1 MVSELIKPK
10 EGGLHQISWFQFL
23 PNESDLST
31 LPDKSAKVEHNDAA
45 TFLVLSSHVQL
56 QKEGFLSTWTNS
68 FVGPW
73 DPSQGLHNPDEKI
86 KLWLFLPG
94 RHSSVVETAQ
104 AAVSK
109 LRVVASGLWISPG
122 DSEEVAAALSQALR
136 NCIERALTGLS
147 YMRFGDV
154 FTKYHHMQS
163 EDLFRRGQPTMEF
176 IFAATEEA
184 IFVHVIL
191 SAKHIR
197 ALSNAEIERVLK
209 NSAHNSCLGLPVIVS
224 PHGVRGRFTGCC
236 ASDVVKRIYSS
247 SGKSRTSYGFVGL
260 PHHVSQ
266 GGCQSKGQNCYV
278 EVTLGC
284 PKSVSEK
291 PLLSNSNYTKN
302 VSMPQVTESLIGRDL
317 ICQVFFEKFQLQLG
331 NIEHIVDDSLWCAS
345 FQYSSHGCKQLLPEI
360 TEKYLVSISNG
371 GFWDAMLSQNLINEC
386 FHHLFSR
393 EGVFDGDEV
402 SILAQPVNH

>member
-1 MVSELIKPK
+1 MWTNIFKI
-10 EGGLHQISWFQFL
+10 GGLHQISWFQFM
-23 PNESDLST
+23 PNESDLIT

-45 TFLVLSSHVQL
+45 TVLVLSSHVQL

-154 FTKYHHMQS
+154 FTKYHHMQR
-163 EDLFRRGQPTMEF
+163 EELFRRGQPTMEF
-176 IFAATEEA
+176 VFAATEEA

-209 NSAHNSCLGLPVIVS
+209 HSAHNSCLGLP
-224 PHGVRGRFTGCC
+224 G
-236 ASDVVKRIYSS
+236 
-247 SGKSRTSYGFVGL
+247 
-260 PHHVSQ
+260 
-266 GGCQSKGQNCYV
+266 
-278 EVTLGC
+278 
-284 PKSVSEK
+284 
-291 PLLSNSNYTKN
+291 
-302 VSMPQVTESLIGRDL
+302 
-317 ICQVFFEKFQLQLG
+317 
-331 NIEHIVDDSLWCAS
+331 
-345 FQYSSHGCKQLLPEI
+345 
-360 TEKYLVSISNG
+360 
-371 GFWDAMLSQNLINEC
+371 
-386 FHHLFSR
+386 
-393 EGVFDGDEV
+393 
-402 SILAQPVNH
+402 